1 MAENP
6 PMLVDRAVRWGGLLL
21 TVGVAQFVI
30 AMAWVQTQYGG
41 YSWLTNYVSDLG
53 NSGYSPLFAVFNAS
67 VVVLGVFAIVGV
79 LLAWAG
85 FPRGG
90 SRVTG
95 LFLLLI
101 AGVGAIL
108 VGLYPENVNSTA
120 HDVASV
126 MVFLPG
132 ALALLILAVGMRPGT
147 FWSSYR
153 GFSAVLGG
161 VCLVAFAYF
170 APTQLLNTTW
180 DPGLVERLI
189 IFPILLWGFVAG
201 IRLARIPRLSP

>member
-1 MAENP
+1 MMEDP
-6 PMLVDRAVRWGGLLL
+6 PVRVDRAVRWGGLLL
-21 TVGVAQFVI
+21 TVGVAQFVV
-30 AMAWVQTQYGG
+30 AMAWVQTQYTG

-53 NSGYSPLFAVFNAS
+53 NTVNSPFSPLFNAS
-67 VVVLGVFAIVGV
+67 IVVLGVFVIVGV

-90 SRVTG
+90 SRVAG

-108 VGLYPENVNSTA
+108 VGLYPQDVNTTA
-120 HDVASV
+120 HDIASV

-132 ALALLILAVGMRPGT
+132 ALALLILAVGMRTGT

-153 GFSAVLGG
+153 GFSAILGG
-161 VCLVAFAYF
+161 VALVSFAYY